1 MSPLSPQNDSAQRLA
16 VLKEEAAREF
26 AERAARRASPVSTP
40 EPRPLRRV
48 GSETG
53 FLVLTVAAL
62 VALPFVLLVRGSVYL
77 YAQRGLPSWLALVI
91 SGFAT
96 LVVIT
101 AYGAWLLRRFTGR
114 ARLRFVARWVAL
126 PLLVGFCGHALLY
139 LERTHAKDDTIR
151 TEYRATH
158 PLLRIALSTLVLAN
172 HDLVITDA
180 SRTPVDYLRMGL
192 PVFDGTLHYPQR
204 DGWVHAVDLRTKG
217 RNPAVNWLVER
228 YFRAM
233 GFCTLRHVGTAD
245 HLHVELPV
253 N

>member
-1 MSPLSPQNDSAQRLA
+1 MSEPSLRDDSGHRLA
-16 VLKEEAAREF
+16 VLKAEAAREF
-26 AERAARRASPVSTP
+26 AERAARPAPQRSST
-40 EPRPLRRV
+40 ERRPLRRV
-48 GSETG
+48 ASGTAYR
-53 FLVLTVAAL
+53 VLTVIAL

-77 YAQRGLPSWLALVI
+77 YAHRGLPSWLALVV
-91 SGFAT
+91 SGLAT

-101 AYGAWLLRRFTGR
+101 MYGTWLLRRFTGQ

-139 LERTHAKDDTIR
+139 LARTHAKNDTIR
-151 TEYRATH
+151 SEYRATH

-204 DGWVHAVDLRTKG
+204 DGWVHAVDLRTNG
-217 RNPAVNWLVER
+217 RNPVVNWLVEW

-233 GFCTLRHVGTAD
+233 GFRTLRHVGTAD